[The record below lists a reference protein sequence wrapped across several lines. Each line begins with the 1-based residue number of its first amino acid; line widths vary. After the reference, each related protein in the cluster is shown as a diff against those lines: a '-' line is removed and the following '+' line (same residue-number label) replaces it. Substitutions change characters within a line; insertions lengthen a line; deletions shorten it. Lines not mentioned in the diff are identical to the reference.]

1 MIIAS
6 LSAIFD
12 FTMPEILKNTVAVI
26 LAGGKGK
33 RMNSKLPK
41 VLHKIVGR
49 PLIAHVIS
57 TAQSLGIKRII
68 VVIGYKGE
76 LVKKALAK
84 DKVEIVWQKRQLGTG
99 HALMQTKRLLK
110 NFSGKILVLCGDVP
124 FLSADSIIH
133 LLKEHINKK
142 AQATVLT
149 TEVKDATG
157 YGRIVRNKQN
167 LVEKIVEDKE
177 AYKAEK
183 KIREINTGTFCF
195 EAKGIFNLLNQIK
208 ADNKSKEYY
217 LTDVVK
223 LLNQKGKKVAAVKSL
238 NKWEALGINSLA
250 QLREL
255 EKIWT
260 NKRKN

>member
-1 MIIAS
+1 MKK
-6 LSAIFD
+6 
-12 FTMPEILKNTVAVI
+12 ILANTVAVI

-41 VLHKIVGR
+41 VLHKIAGK

-84 DKVEIVWQKRQLGTG
+84 EKVKLVWQKKQLGTG
-99 HALMQTKRLLK
+99 HALMQTQKLLK

-124 FLSADSIIH
+124 FLSANSIIH

-149 TEVKDATG
+149 TDVVDPSG
-157 YGRIVRNKQN
+157 YGRIVRNQKR
-167 LVEKIVEDKE
+167 LVERIVEQKE
-177 AYKAEK
+177 ASLKQK
-183 KIREINTGTFCF
+183 KIKEINTGTFCF
-195 EAKGIFNLLNQIK
+195 EAKGFFHLLNQIK

-238 NKWEALGINSLA
+238 MKWEALGINSPG
-250 QLREL
+250 QLKEL
-255 EKIWT
+255 EKIWA
-260 NKRKN
+260 NKLKNQTYKK

>member
-1 MIIAS
+1 MKKI
-6 LSAIFD
+6 LS
-12 FTMPEILKNTVAVI
+12 NTVAVI

-33 RMNSKLPK
+33 RMDSKLPK
-41 VLHKIVGR
+41 VLHKIAGK
-49 PLIAHVIS
+49 PLISHVIS

-84 DKVEIVWQKRQLGTG
+84 DNIEIVWQKKQLGTG
-99 HALMQTKRLLK
+99 HALMQNQKLLK
-110 NFSGKILVLCGDVP
+110 NFSGRIMVLCEDVL
-124 FLSADSIIH
+124 FLSSESIINV
-133 LLKEHINKK
+133 LKEHINNK

-149 TEVKDATG
+149 TVVKDASG
-157 YGRIVRNKQN
+157 YGRIVRNQQN

-177 AYKAEK
+177 ASKKEK
-183 KIREINTGTFCF
+183 KIIEINTGTFCF
-195 EAKGIFNLLNQIK
+195 EAREIFNLLKQIK

-223 LLNQKGKKVAAVKSL
+223 LLNQQGKKVAAVKSL
-238 NKWEALGINSLA
+238 IKWEALGINSTG
-250 QLREL
+250 QLKEL

-260 NKRKN
+260 NKLKNKAYKK

>member
-1 MIIAS
+1 MKQ
-6 LSAIFD
+6 L
-12 FTMPEILKNTVAVI
+12 LKNTVAVI

-41 VLHKIVGR
+41 VLHKIAGK

-68 VVIGYKGE
+68 VVLGYKGE

-84 DKVEIVWQKRQLGTG
+84 DKVEIVWQKKQLGTG
-99 HALMQTKRLLK
+99 HALMQTQKLLK
-110 NFSGKILVLCGDVP
+110 NFSGRILVLCGDVP
-124 FLSADSIIH
+124 FLSAESIIH
-133 LLKEHINKK
+133 LQKEHINKK

-149 TEVKDATG
+149 TVVDDPSG
-157 YGRIVRNKQN
+157 YGRIIRNSQN
-167 LVEKIVEDKE
+167 LVEKIVEEKE
-177 AYKAEK
+177 ASPQEK

-195 EAKGIFNLLNQIK
+195 EAKGFFHLLNQIK

-217 LTDVVK
+217 LTDTVK

-238 NKWEALGINSLA
+238 TKWEALGINSPA
-250 QLREL
+250 QLKEL

-260 NKRKN
+260 NKLK